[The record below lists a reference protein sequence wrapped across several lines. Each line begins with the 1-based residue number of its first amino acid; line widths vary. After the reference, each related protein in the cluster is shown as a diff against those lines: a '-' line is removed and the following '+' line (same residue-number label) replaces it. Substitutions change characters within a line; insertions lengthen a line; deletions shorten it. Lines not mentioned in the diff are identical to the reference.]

1 METTLEKLETPLV
14 KKRFW
19 MEIDE
24 QETIERLKIK
34 KEAEKLKQ
42 INKIEGHERR
52 IESRKDATKEKQ
64 KTKV

>member
-34 KEAEKLKQ
+34 KET
-42 INKIEGHERR
+42 NK
-52 IESRKDATKEKQ
+52 
-64 KTKV
+64 